1 MQEDDTIKGRGAQ
14 LHTNNKFQQ
23 YQYVTEHIE
32 GLDEPLIDG
41 NRETKIFTEN
51 PRKIVNHVES
61 PDVYGMYSINPYQG
75 CEHGCIYCY
84 ARPTHE
90 YWGYNAGL
98 DFERNIIAKHNAPD
112 LLRSFFDKKSW
123 KPAVINVSGN
133 TDCYQPIERKL
144 KITRQL
150 LEVFLEYKNPV
161 GIITKNSLILR
172 DLDILKQ
179 LAELNLVHVML
190 SITSFDE
197 NLRRLMEPRTASSLN
212 RLKVL
217 EILSQNNI
225 SCGVMTAPIIPG
237 LNSSEVSEIL
247 KAAAAH
253 GARNAGYTIVRL
265 NGPNEDIFH
274 DWIHKHFPN
283 KAKKVWNLIKECHG
297 GKVSDSR
304 YRVRMRGEGAT
315 ADSIA
320 QLFRLSVKKY
330 FTGPKPVALD
340 CSIFERP
347 NRNGQMRM
355 EF

>member
-1 MQEDDTIKGRGAQ
+1 MQEDEKIRGRGAQ
-14 LHTNNKFQQ
+14 LHTNNKYQQ
-23 YQYVTEHIE
+23 YHYVTEHIE

-41 NRETKIFTEN
+41 SRETKIYTEN
-51 PRKIVNHVES
+51 PKKIVTHVES

-98 DFERNIIAKHNAPD
+98 DFERNIIVKHNAPD

-123 KPAVINVSGN
+123 KPSVINVSGN

-161 GIITKNSLILR
+161 GMITKNSLILR

-179 LAELNLVHVML
+179 LAELNLVHVMV
-190 SITSFDE
+190 SITSLDE
-197 NLRRLMEPRTASSLN
+197 SLRRLMEPRTASSLN

-217 EILSQNNI
+217 EVLSKNNI

-237 LNSSEVSEIL
+237 LNSSEVPEIL
-247 KAAAAH
+247 KAAANH
-253 GARNAGYTIVRL
+253 GARNAEYTIVRL
-265 NGPNEDIFH
+265 NGPNEAIFH

-283 KAKKVWNLIKECHG
+283 KANKVWNLIKECHG

-304 YRVRMRGEGAT
+304 YRLRMRGEGAT

-320 QLFRLSVKKY
+320 QLFNLAVRKHFK
-330 FTGPKPVALD
+330 GPKATAMD

-347 NRNGQMRM
+347 SKYGQIKLL
-355 EF
+355 